1 MMLQTAGAGR
11 NYRFIRAGNRQ
22 IEPRLHRIGFIIFA
36 QSIQAFH
43 ESVEAPQIICV
54 L

>member
-22 IEPRLHRIGFIIFA
+22 IEPRLHRIGLIIST

-43 ESVEAPQIICV
+43 ESVETP
-54 L
+54 